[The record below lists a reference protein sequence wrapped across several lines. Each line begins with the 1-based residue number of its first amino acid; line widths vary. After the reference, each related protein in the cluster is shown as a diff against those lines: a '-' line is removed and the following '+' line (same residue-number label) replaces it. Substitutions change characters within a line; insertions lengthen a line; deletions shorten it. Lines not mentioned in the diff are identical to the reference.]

1 MNYCIWGAR
10 ESFRGCVRALRWDE
24 GGAQGRCSTLT
35 PALGKQWPSPCSLGQ
50 SQQILAQSSPCLP
63 LECGARLAA
72 GQVLGWNTAGVFLQ
86 SRTMPACFPQALSA
100 NICTIP
106 NLFSPCK
113 SNTKSIAFGGS
124 IILEHVMYFQNI
136 SYLRDLMEKL
146 TKIHC
151 TDKRAEVGW

>member
-1 MNYCIWGAR
+1 MNYCIWGAQ

-86 SRTMPACFPQALSA
+86 SRTMPVSHRHSVQIFAQFQIYFHPARV
-100 NICTIP
+100 IP
-106 NLFSPCK
+106 NLLLL
-113 SNTKSIAFGGS
+113 GGA
-124 IILEHVMYFQNI
+124 LF
-136 SYLRDLMEKL
+136 
-146 TKIHC
+146 
-151 TDKRAEVGW
+151 